1 MEVKMQKL
9 ELTWIGK
16 NEQPQVEPRILLH
29 DSTKDYTIVAISNSV
44 GETTSLSS
52 TYIAEL
58 IDYDGKLALKVTNLL
73 GNTLFVYSIEYKE
86 TPKRSLIATDLLNL

>member
-29 DSTKDYTIVAISNSV
+29 DSTKDYVIYMIKS
-44 GETTSLSS
+44 
-52 TYIAEL
+52 
-58 IDYDGKLALKVTNLL
+58 
-73 GNTLFVYSIEYKE
+73 
-86 TPKRSLIATDLLNL
+86 